1 MAQRW
6 WTDRAGP
13 SQIKETIV
21 TPGMRAVLA
30 LLLLQAT
37 GPACAADAGVIL
49 TGSPGS
55 TGTRTGQEIADLAQ
69 HFGVALKVVLSQGGW
84 ANIEALAL
92 RPDARLGIV
101 PSDTLDF
108 LATFQSDPELR
119 RRAER
124 LRVVGPLHAEEV
136 HVLARPGIATLADL
150 RGKRVAVGGP
160 DSSTLV
166 TATLLLGTAGI
177 TPAEE
182 VQLGDAE
189 ALAALRQGQ
198 IDAMILV
205 AGQPVPLL
213 QDTVAVEDGLHLVP
227 VEDPKLSNL
236 YPTSVIPAGT
246 YYPWQPEAVP
256 TVAPRAIL
264 MTLRWSS
271 EEEETCQLVGKI
283 ARIVADNLDRLR
295 REGHPK
301 WREVDL
307 EGQSPAG
314 WERSPC
320 VEQALRGPESYT
332 LATPEV
338 EAPPTPAG
346 TAASIPS
353 GSEPAPREHPVRQG
367 DASAPRACA
376 AEGSP
381 FRRRLCEVR
390 QQLRAGR

>member
-1 MAQRW
+1 MGQRW

-13 SQIKETIV
+13 SRIKETIV
-21 TPGMRAVLA
+21 TPGIRAVLGGGLV

-37 GPACAADAGVIL
+37 GPARAADAGAIM

-55 TGTRTGQEIADLAQ
+55 TDTRIGQDIADLAQ
-69 HFGVALKVVLSQGGW
+69 HFGVALTVVLSQGGS
-84 ANIEALAL
+84 ANIEALAF

-177 TPAEE
+177 APAEE
-182 VQLGDAE
+182 LRLEDAK

-227 VEDPKLSNL
+227 VEDPTLRNL

-264 MTLRWSS
+264 MTRRWSS
-271 EEEETCQLVGKI
+271 EEGEACRLVGKI

-307 EGQSPAG
+307 EGQVPAG

-338 EAPPTPAG
+338 EMPPAPAG

-353 GSEPAPREHPVRQG
+353 GSEPQERPVRQG

-376 AEGSP
+376 AEANP
-381 FRRRLCEVR
+381 
-390 QQLRAGR
+390 

>member
-1 MAQRW
+1 MGQRW
-6 WTDRAGP
+6 WTDRAG
-13 SQIKETIV
+13 SSRIKEATV
-21 TPGMRAVLA
+21 TPGMRAVLGGGLA

-37 GPACAADAGVIL
+37 GPARAADAGAIM

-55 TGTRTGQEIADLAQ
+55 TDTRIGQDIADLAQ
-69 HFGVALKVVLSQGGW
+69 HFGVALTTVLSQGGW
-84 ANIEALAL
+84 ANIEALAF

-108 LATFQSDPELR
+108 LTTFQSDPELK

-124 LRVVGPLHAEEV
+124 LRVVGPLYAEEV
-136 HVLARPGIATLADL
+136 HVLARPEIAKFADL
-150 RGKRVAVGGP
+150 RGKRVAVGAPG
-160 DSSTLV
+160 SSTLL

-177 TPAEE
+177 APAEE
-182 VQLGDAE
+182 VQLEDAE

-198 IDAMILV
+198 VDAMILV

-227 VEDPKLSNL
+227 VEDPTLRNL

-271 EEEETCQLVGKI
+271 EERETCQLVGKI

-307 EGQSPAG
+307 NAKVPLG

-320 VEQALRGPESYT
+320 VGQALGGPESYV
-332 LATPEV
+332 LAPD
-338 EAPPTPAG
+338 EAT
-346 TAASIPS
+346 
-353 GSEPAPREHPVRQG
+353 Q
-367 DASAPRACA
+367 
-376 AEGSP
+376 
-381 FRRRLCEVR
+381 
-390 QQLRAGR
+390 